1 MRERK
6 SFAQRAKVLQSDE
19 ARKKYFLVYEGE
31 KTELLYFEAVNELRE
46 DLRINPLIKLV
57 PIVRSY
63 SEDGWSNPKK
73 IVKRMID
80 NIEEEKSGVISYETL
95 LNWLMEYLQEQDE
108 IANDAVVARGIWVTL
123 LWICKEKLA
132 VSSLQQ
138 TVDDLQKSCEEIVR
152 MLEQETGLEGLMEAV
167 TKIIDHAG
175 ITYAE
180 GLDKI
185 CFIVDRDKESF
196 TADQYEYVLEE
207 CQKRKFGLYVT
218 NPCFEFW
225 LLMHF
230 DDVSAL
236 DQVKLIENPK
246 ITSKRRYA
254 EDELKKRIAGYT
266 KSEYDAKALV
276 RNVDVAIQ
284 NEKDFCEDINELKNT
299 VGSNVGLLI
308 CEMRG
313 DCG

>member
-46 DLRINPLIKLV
+46 EPELALNPLIELV

-73 IVKRMID
+73 IVKRLIE
-80 NIEEEKSGVISYETL
+80 NIEEERNGITSYETL
-95 LNWLMEYLQEQDE
+95 LNWLMEYLQDQGN
-108 IANDAVVARGIWVTL
+108 IANDPAVIKGIWGTL
-123 LWICKEKLA
+123 LWICEEKLE
-132 VSSLQQ
+132 VSSLRQ
-138 TVDDLQKSCEEIVR
+138 TVDNLQETCEKIITF
-152 MLEQETGLEGLMEAV
+152 LGQETGLEGLMEAV
-167 TKIIDHAG
+167 TEIIDHAG
-175 ITYAE
+175 IIYAE

-196 TADQYEYVLEE
+196 TADQYDYVLEE
-207 CQKRKFGLYVT
+207 CQKRKFGLYLT

-230 DDVSAL
+230 DDVSEL
-236 DQVKLIENPK
+236 DQEQLLENPK

-254 EDELKKRIAGYT
+254 EQELRKRIPDYT
-266 KSEYDAKALV
+266 KSEYDAMALV

-284 NEKDFCEDINELKNT
+284 NEKKFCEDINGLKNT

-308 CEMRG
+308 CEMRR
-313 DCG
+313 

>member
-6 SFAQRAKVLQSDE
+6 SFAQRAKILQSDE

-31 KTELLYFEAVNELRE
+31 KTELRYFEAVNELRE
-46 DLRINPLIKLV
+46 EPGLALNPLIELV

-73 IVKRMID
+73 IVKRLIE
-80 NIEEEKSGVISYETL
+80 NIEEERNGTTSYETL
-95 LNWLMEYLQEQDE
+95 LNWLMEYLQDQGN
-108 IANDAVVARGIWVTL
+108 IANDPAVIKGIWVTL
-123 LWICKEKLA
+123 LWICEEKLK
-132 VSSLQQ
+132 VSSLRQ
-138 TVDDLQKSCEEIVR
+138 TVDNLQETCEKIITF
-152 MLEQETGLEGLMEAV
+152 LSQETGLEGLMVAV
-167 TKIIDHAG
+167 TEIIDHAG
-175 ITYAE
+175 IIYAE

-196 TADQYEYVLEE
+196 TADQYDYVLEE
-207 CQKRKFGLYVT
+207 CQKRRFGLYLT

-230 DDVSAL
+230 DDVSEL
-236 DQVKLIENPK
+236 DQEQLLENPK

-254 EDELKKRIAGYT
+254 EQELRKRIPGYT
-266 KSEYDAKALV
+266 KSEYDAMALV
-276 RNVDVAIQ
+276 RNVDIAIQ
-284 NEKDFCEDINELKNT
+284 NEKKFCEDINGLKNT

-308 CEMRG
+308 CEMRR
-313 DCG
+313 

>member
-6 SFAQRAKVLQSDE
+6 SFAQRAKILQSDE

-31 KTELLYFEAVNELRE
+31 KTELRYFEAVNELRE
-46 DLRINPLIKLV
+46 EPGLALNPLIELV

-73 IVKRMID
+73 IVKRLIE
-80 NIEEEKSGVISYETL
+80 NIEEERNGTTSYETL
-95 LNWLMEYLQEQDE
+95 LNWLMEYLQDQGN
-108 IANDAVVARGIWVTL
+108 IANDPAVIKGIWVTL
-123 LWICKEKLA
+123 LWICEEKLK
-132 VSSLQQ
+132 VSSLRQ
-138 TVDDLQKSCEEIVR
+138 TVDNLQETCEKIITFLSR
-152 MLEQETGLEGLMEAV
+152 ETGLEGLMVAV
-167 TKIIDHAG
+167 TEIIDHAG
-175 ITYAE
+175 IIYAE

-196 TADQYEYVLEE
+196 TADQYDYVLEE
-207 CQKRKFGLYVT
+207 CQKRRFGLYLT

-230 DDVSAL
+230 DDVSEL
-236 DQVKLIENPK
+236 DQEQLLENPK

-254 EDELKKRIAGYT
+254 EQELRKRIPGYT
-266 KSEYDAKALV
+266 KSEYDAMALV
-276 RNVDVAIQ
+276 RNVDIAIQ
-284 NEKDFCEDINELKNT
+284 NEKKFCEDINGLKNT

-308 CEMRG
+308 CEMRR
-313 DCG
+313 

>member
-6 SFAQRAKVLQSDE
+6 SFAQRARVLKSDE

-46 DLRINPLIKLV
+46 EPGLGLNPLIELV

-63 SEDGWSNPKK
+63 SETGWGNPKK
-73 IVKRMID
+73 IVERIIKH
-80 NIEEEKSGVISYETL
+80 IEEEKSGFISYETL
-95 LNWLMEYLQEQDE
+95 LNWLMEYLQEQGD
-108 IANDAVVARGIWVTL
+108 ITNDPSVIKGIWDAL
-123 LWICKEKLA
+123 LWICEAQLGIA
-132 VSSLQQ
+132 SLSQ
-138 TVDDLQKSCEEIVR
+138 TVNNVQESCEKI
-152 MLEQETGLEGLMEAV
+152 MTALSQETGLEGLMEAV
-167 TKIIDHAG
+167 TKIINHAG
-175 ITYAE
+175 IIYAE

-185 CFIVDRDKESF
+185 CFIVDRDKKSF

-230 DDVSAL
+230 DDVSEL
-236 DQVKLIENPK
+236 DQEQLIENPR

-254 EDELKKRIAGYT
+254 EDELRKRIPGYT
-266 KSEYDAKALV
+266 KSAYDAMTLV
-276 RNVDVAIQ
+276 RNIDVAIH
-284 NEKDFCEDINELKNT
+284 NEKDFCEDINALKDS

-313 DCG
+313 